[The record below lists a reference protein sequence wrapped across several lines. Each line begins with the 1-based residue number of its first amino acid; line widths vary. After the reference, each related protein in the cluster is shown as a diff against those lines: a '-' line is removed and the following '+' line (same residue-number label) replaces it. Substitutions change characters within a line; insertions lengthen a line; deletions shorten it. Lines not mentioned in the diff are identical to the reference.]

1 MKPLLKTSSINFC
14 SPHCVFFKLRYLMYS
29 EALEKHWRW
38 VLVAWRFC
46 QLSRADC
53 LSGKHLSDLIILD
66 LIAIW
71 QLWGMERLSLWCGG
85 LFFCLLILGIFY
97 LAIPQGVDDPPL
109 LRAAIVVKKKNWIR
123 PALSTREFP
132 MNLGGWFSLFFFW
145 KLHSA
150 PGLLPCNSI
159 SLLFGEEAQ
168 KTGEIWWRK
177 LCKALISFLGCGDL
191 IVVVWK
197 CLDLLS

>member
-1 MKPLLKTSSINFC
+1 
-14 SPHCVFFKLRYLMYS
+14 MYS

-109 LRAAIVVKKKNWIR
+109 LRAAIVVKKKTGFGRPSQPVNSRWIWV
-123 PALSTREFP
+123 
-132 MNLGGWFSLFFFW
+132 GGSACFSF
-145 KLHSA
+145 
-150 PGLLPCNSI
+150 GNSI
-159 SLLFGEEAQ
+159 LPQDCCLAIRSAFFLVRKLRKPERFGEESSV
-168 KTGEIWWRK
+168 KLWLVSWGVEIWLL
-177 LCKALISFLGCGDL
+177 LCENAWIY
-191 IVVVWK
+191 
-197 CLDLLS
+197 